1 MWREPGED
9 TMKDSLPSDTL
20 DLSRKSLQCVSED
33 VLKMS
38 RIKHLYLRGNEL
50 SSVPEHLFSSLS
62 HLVWLDVRNNKITR
76 LPSEIGQHRCLKTLL
91 LEGNPIK
98 ELPVELGN
106 VNTLRALSLRH
117 CPIEFPPQ
125 DVVHQGLHSI
135 LSFLRSKMAD
145 KPVDVRDSEQEVP
158 PVEKLQLT
166 ELAHSLDVSEEWA
179 SDRERQRFEEL
190 KQELRRMEEADIG
203 DAVSHETLRPSHPTA
218 TDSDGGPRSR
228 VTPRDQELLRDWRA
242 QTKSMQEKREREHK
256 QGREGPGRRDE
267 VVKSAPYATHPELHG
282 RMHLNIQGPGASTQN
297 RRTERSSQERA
308 AGELEQ
314 RVRAHVQAVQ
324 ERRRAP
330 RGSAQ
335 EEQAAAWQ
343 DMEAARQLR
352 CEAAQRTLESDAPLQ
367 RCFTG
372 FTGETA
378 APD

>member
-1 MWREPGED
+1 
-9 TMKDSLPSDTL
+9 
-20 DLSRKSLQCVSED
+20 
-33 VLKMS
+33 
-38 RIKHLYLRGNEL
+38 
-50 SSVPEHLFSSLS
+50 
-62 HLVWLDVRNNKITR
+62 
-76 LPSEIGQHRCLKTLL
+76 
-91 LEGNPIK
+91 
-98 ELPVELGN
+98 
-106 VNTLRALSLRH
+106 
-117 CPIEFPPQ
+117 
-125 DVVHQGLHSI
+125 
-135 LSFLRSKMAD
+135 MAD

-228 VTPRDQELLRDWRA
+228 VTPRKKDAFKGTFPELPPRGLQGRRKSEELRLAALKERKERQAVLEQRRKDQELLRDWRA